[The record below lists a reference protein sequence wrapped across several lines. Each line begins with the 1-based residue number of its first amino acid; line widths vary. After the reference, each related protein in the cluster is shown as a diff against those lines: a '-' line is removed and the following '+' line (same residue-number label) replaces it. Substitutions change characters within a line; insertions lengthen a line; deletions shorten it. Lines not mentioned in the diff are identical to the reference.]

1 MNKKGFTLMELLAV
15 IVILGLL
22 SVLIVP
28 KVVSSIK
35 DSKKKSYEVS
45 VNNLVDA
52 LNSMAIDKKATL
64 TPFNGC
70 SYNFDSSLNT
80 CTDLEFSGMLPDSG
94 SVSVDSDGNVNGV
107 VEYGDYEF
115 DVIQN
120 NVMNFPTEYIR
131 VEYIESDGNQYIN
144 TNIIPN
150 NEMGVYLK
158 VSSSDVIHDL
168 IYFGSK
174 GNGLTRFWIGNVS
187 SQLYYGWNGLTDA
200 QNRPAIL
207 VNTINEIKMNY
218 FNDRKNILN
227 DQMIEQNLDVLV
239 SNDYTITVFAG
250 NNQGTAS
257 YKSKIKLYDLKVSQG
272 GKIVNSFIPCYRKSD
287 DVAGLYDIIEGV
299 FYTNSGTD
307 EFVIGE

>member
-1 MNKKGFTLMELLAV
+1 MKKNGFTLVELLAILV
-15 IVILGLL
+15 VLGLL

-28 KVVSSIK
+28 KVVNSIK

-52 LNSMAIDKKATL
+52 LNSMAIDKKTTL
-64 TPFNGC
+64 TPFDGC
-70 SYNFDSSLNT
+70 VYNFDSSSNT
-80 CTDLEFSGMLPDSG
+80 CTDLEFSGMLPAGG
-94 SVSVDSDGNVNGV
+94 SISVDGDGNVNGV

-150 NEMGVYLK
+150 NEMGVYIK
-158 VSSSDVIHDL
+158 VSSSDIGSDL

-174 GNGLTRFWIGNVS
+174 GAGLTRFWIGNVS
-187 SQLYYGWNGLTDA
+187 SKVYYGWNGITDT
-200 QNRPAIL
+200 QNRPVIL

-227 DQMIEQNLDVLV
+227 DQIIEQNLGVFG
-239 SNDYTITVFAG
+239 NNNYAITVFAG
-250 NNQGTAS
+250 NNVGTVS
-257 YKSKIKLYDLKVSQG
+257 YKSKIKLYELKISQG

-299 FYTNSGTD
+299 FYTNSGTGK
-307 EFVIGE
+307 FVMPE